1 MNRDRL
7 VQWTAFG
14 VLVVSLVLSALLN
27 MRVASSQGN
36 HQLVYTET
44 AEDATTP
51 EEALGI
57 AAGAFRGIFVNW
69 LWMRANDLKQEG
81 KYYEAIDLAK
91 TITRLQPRFPRVW
104 AFHAWNLAYNISV
117 ATNTPDERWQ
127 WVNSGIRLLRDEG
140 IPKNPQDLLLHKELA
155 WIFIH
160 KIQGISDDSNQFYK
174 RQFAREWTI
183 ALGKPPARTA
193 ATRTTKAYTDAL
205 VRWMQNVAEA
215 PGSLDD
221 LIAREVEL
229 TKVLDTVEQ
238 PKTIEPLIPTLLARV
253 KAEAGLDLTQMP
265 DILRYRET
273 YEESRSLAE
282 RGQDL
287 NLGGTSANANDALL
301 KLLTD
306 PALQRAWILINRHL
320 RHRVL
325 VEYYHMEPDRMV
337 RYMQKYGPLDWRLP
351 HAHSLYWAAR
361 GVDVAQDRR
370 NANTQVNMDFTN
382 TDRLVIQSIQE
393 LYRYGQLLYDINT
406 PMFYEVMNSKDYFDA
421 YGEVLVEVMARER
434 QEWQANKGVDM
445 NERVWSLY
453 RAGYEN
459 FLADAICYLYRSG
472 EKDRARQ
479 YQQTLASWP
488 GRVKNDIMR
497 QDILEG
503 PLDEFV
509 ADNLK
514 DRITSPNIAE
524 QEFGGALQN
533 AFTNGL
539 LAGDD
544 EIFRTYLEYAKMVHA
559 AYFKEQFRVTPTG
572 KGDQI
577 RMGVYSPNIVTAI
590 SQKFANFLL
599 SVPPKDGAVI
609 FLRAPDDLK
618 ITTWDLMDQQVRR
631 YDPKGNPVQT
641 EFDVWYPMPKGV
653 IETRAAREA
662 QQPKNTQE
670 GKIEAK

>member
-14 VLVVSLVLSALLN
+14 VLVVGLLLSAVLN
-27 MRVASSQGN
+27 TRIAASQGK

-44 AEDATTP
+44 AEAATTP

-117 ATNTPDERWQ
+117 ATNTPEERWQ

-183 ALGKPPARTA
+183 ALGPPPPRTA
-193 ATRTTKAYTDAL
+193 ATRATKAYRD
-205 VRWMQNVAEA
+205 VVFRWINNIATA

-221 LIAREVEL
+221 LIAREVDL
-229 TKVLDTVEQ
+229 TKALENADPTKPVV
-238 PKTIEPLIPTLLARV
+238 PVIPDLVRRV
-253 KAEAGLDLTQMP
+253 KAEAGLDLTQMA
-265 DILRYRET
+265 DILRFRESF
-273 YEESRSLAE
+273 EESKSLAE
-282 RGQDL
+282 RGNTL
-287 NLGGTSANANDALL
+287 NIGGTTTNANEALL
-301 KLLTD
+301 KLLVD
-306 PALQRAWILINRHL
+306 PEYQRAWLLLNRHL
-320 RHRVL
+320 RHRL
-325 VEYYHMEPDRMV
+325 LKEYYHMEPDRMA
-337 RYMQKYGPLDWRLP
+337 RYVDKYGPLDWRLP
-351 HAHSLYWAAR
+351 HTHALYWAAR
-361 GVDVAQDRR
+361 GVDEAQDRR
-370 NANTQVNMDFTN
+370 NQNTQVNMDFTN
-382 TDRLVIQSIQE
+382 TDRLVIQAIQE
-393 LYRYGQLLYDINT
+393 LYRYGRLLYDINT
-406 PMFYEVMNSKDYFDA
+406 PMFYEVMNSTDYFDA

-434 QEWQANKGVDM
+434 QEWLANKGVDV
-445 NERVWSLY
+445 NERVWTMY

-488 GRVKNDIMR
+488 GRVQNDIMR

-533 AFTNGL
+533 AFVNGL

-544 EIFRTYLEYAKMVHA
+544 EIFRTYLEYAKRVHA
-559 AYFKEQFRVTPTG
+559 AYFKEQFRITPTG

-577 RMGVYSPNIVTAI
+577 RMGVYSPNIVNAVT
-590 SQKFANFLL
+590 QKFANFLL
-599 SVPPKDGAVI
+599 NVPPKDGATI
-609 FLRAPDDLK
+609 FMRAPDDLK
-618 ITTWDLMDQQVRR
+618 VTAWDLMDQLTRR
-631 YDPKGNPVQT
+631 VDDKGNPIRT
-641 EFDVWYPMPKGV
+641 EFDVWFPMPKGV
-653 IETRAAREA
+653 EELRAAREA
-662 QQPKNTQE
+662 KQPQIKEE